1 MPIFIIILF
10 FVFVFPVKASLYI
23 NEVYPYPPST
33 SDGQEYIEIYNDGE
47 ALNLQDYVLE
57 DEAGNKIIF
66 LDATVATSSYT
77 LAQSKNV
84 LNNSGDSVKLK
95 FKNGT
100 LLQSLTYPSI
110 AENNSYSKCYSSDS
124 WIQTNPTKM
133 GQNEVCSSPTLPVQ
147 PSDSP
152 SPSPINEDDITI
164 SEVVAYPD
172 KDVKEWVE
180 IYNSSDKP
188 YYLRN
193 WYIDDAENGGGSPYT
208 FSLELPPK
216 GYNVVELNRDM
227 FNNDKDE
234 VRLLNN
240 NKKVVDKTS
249 YNEMKMQHS
258 WARNGET
265 FCLQIP
271 TRTKP
276 NTQCIVTPTSV
287 IATETPADS
296 PTESPV
302 DPTEA
307 DPPDQLTEYTPA
319 ISPSVTPQVL
329 GSTTTK
335 KESEDNA
342 KDKTYF
348 IMFLSGIIVITMII
362 LVVRVRKDLAN
373 KYS

>member
-1 MPIFIIILF
+1 MPIIIVLF
-10 FVFVFPVKASLYI
+10 FIFVFPVQASLNI
-23 NEVYPYPPST
+23 NEVYPYPSST
-33 SDGQEYIEIYNDGE
+33 SDGLEYIELYNDGD
-47 ALNLQDYVLE
+47 AINMQDYVLE
-57 DEAGNKIIF
+57 DEAGNKIMF
-66 LDATVATSSYT
+66 LDAIVATSSYT

-95 FKNGT
+95 LKNGT

-110 AENNSYSKCYSSDS
+110 TENSSYSKCYSSDS

-133 GQNEVCSSPTLPVQ
+133 GQNELCSSPTLPVQ

-152 SPSPINEDDITI
+152 APSPVDEDDITI
-164 SEVVAYPD
+164 SEVVADPD
-172 KDVKEWVE
+172 KDAKEWVE
-180 IYNSSDKP
+180 LYNSSDKSF
-188 YYLRN
+188 YLRN
-193 WYIDDAENGGGSPYT
+193 WYIDDAENSGGSPYP
-208 FSLELPPK
+208 FSLELPSK

-240 NKKVVDKTS
+240 SKKIVDKTS

-265 FCLQIP
+265 FCLQTP

-276 NTQCIVTPTSV
+276 NTQCTANPTSV
-287 IATETPADS
+287 IATETPADA
-296 PTESPV
+296 PTESPI
-302 DPTEA
+302 ELA
-307 DPPDQLTEYTPA
+307 ESDPPDQLAEYTPVVT
-319 ISPSVTPQVL
+319 PSVTPQVL

-335 KESEDNA
+335 KASEDNA

-348 IMFLSGIIVITMII
+348 IVFLSGIIVITMII
-362 LVVRVRKDLAN
+362 LIVRVRKDLAD